1 MAGIGALHERERTLE
16 AMAADE
22 ALREELLLM
31 VTTRPDPETLRTYA
45 ERLWEIL
52 DDYEVWPGRR
62 LVGDD
67 GSRAAWLVAQY
78 AIEDPGLQK
87 RCLEALDVAVAYG
100 DADPVHFAYLLDRV
114 RMADGLDQLYGSQ
127 FVTGP
132 DGELTP
138 WPVDDVAS
146 VEERRKRLGLPPFAE
161 HAAAMSAQWHARRG
175 EDGGG
180 TDGDQPDMNASSTAR
195 QQYHAATER

>member
-1 MAGIGALHERERTLE
+1 RRSRFRRRAMAGIGALHGRERTLE
-16 AMAADE
+16 SMADDE
-22 ALREELLLM
+22 ALRAELLGM
-31 VTTRPDPETLRTYA
+31 VALRPDPETLRA
-45 ERLWEIL
+45 QGERLWEIL

-87 RCLEALDVAVAYG
+87 RCLEALEVAVSYG
-100 DADPVHFAYLLDRV
+100 DADPLHYAYLLDRV

-132 DGELTP
+132 DGELKP
-138 WPVDDVAS
+138 WPVDDPAK
-146 VEERRKRLGLPPFAE
+146 VEERRRRLGL
-161 HAAAMSAQWHARRG
+161 
-175 EDGGG
+175 
-180 TDGDQPDMNASSTAR
+180 
-195 QQYHAATER
+195 

>member
-1 MAGIGALHERERTLE
+1 
-16 AMAADE
+16 MAADE
-22 ALREELLLM
+22 ALREELLRM
-31 VTTRPDPETLRTYA
+31 VATRPDPETLRTYG

-100 DADPVHFAYLLDRV
+100 DADPVHYAYLLDRV
-114 RMADGLDQLYGSQ
+114 RMSDGLDQLYGSQ
-127 FVTGP
+127 FVLGP
-132 DGELTP
+132 TGELEP
-138 WPVDDVAS
+138 WPVDDPDAVDA
-146 VEERRKRLGLPPFAE
+146 RRRRIGLPPFAA
-161 HAAAMSAQWHARRG
+161 HAAEMAEQWKTRR
-175 EDGGG
+175 
-180 TDGDQPDMNASSTAR
+180 DQPGAGESAAR
-195 QQYHAATER
+195 QQYHAATDR